1 MGDSAHGAHI
11 WSSPLLINDKLYIGL
26 ASHNDTPCVRGA
38 VFALDPKDG
47 HSIIIGGVLLVAQDN
62 KVIGYEPGT
71 GQILWQAEYQ
81 GQVWGG
87 VSVSRGF
94 VVVGTV
100 SGKLYG
106 YSLKSPSIEAP
117 ERI

>member
-1 MGDSAHGAHI
+1 
-11 WSSPLLINDKLYIGL
+11 
-26 ASHNDTPCVRGA
+26 